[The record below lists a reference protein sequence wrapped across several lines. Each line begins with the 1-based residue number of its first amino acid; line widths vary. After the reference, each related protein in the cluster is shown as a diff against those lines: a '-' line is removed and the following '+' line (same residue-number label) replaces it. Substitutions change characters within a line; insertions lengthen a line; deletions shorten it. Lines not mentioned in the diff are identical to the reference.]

1 MASSLTDDVR
11 REQYAVM
18 LAPFRFFTLAVIPIV
33 FCFRSMR
40 KWDALS
46 LEDGFPQFDISFDE
60 REKRAAKMERITK
73 HAAIETGRRRT
84 VDNGNMDEL

>member
-1 MASSLTDDVR
+1 
-11 REQYAVM
+11 
-18 LAPFRFFTLAVIPIV
+18 
-33 FCFRSMR
+33 MR